1 MFYSRRIGL
10 GGGTVV
16 PIIGGAR
23 VLGRSGGWQVGAL
36 SMETNDVPSA
46 GVPLTNFSVLRVN
59 RDVLRR
65 SRIGM
70 VATSRNPS
78 AGNSANNYS
87 AGVDAQFNVRSNI
100 FINTYWA
107 RTQTTGKT
115 GSEQSYRG
123 RFDWNGDRYGANMEH
138 LFVGEG
144 FNPEVG
150 FMRRSAFRRSFGQ
163 MRFSPRPKKLPGVRK
178 LSYQASADY
187 ITAASSGRVES
198 EEYQGT
204 FNAELNSGDFISAE
218 VTQAYEGLLAPFTV
232 APGVVVPIGG
242 YRFTQNKVSYFM
254 GGQRRISGGVTALRG
269 GFYNGTL
276 TEMTWRGRVEF
287 TSQIYAEPTL
297 SWNRVEGPYGNGNSN
312 LAGTRLTYTVTPR
325 MFAAA
330 LVQYQSR
337 TQSMSTNLRF
347 RWEYQPGSE
356 LFVVYSDGRT
366 TANPGYP
373 DLENR
378 SVVVKLTK
386 LFRR

>member
-1 MFYSRRIGL
+1 M
-10 GGGTVV
+10 
-16 PIIGGAR
+16 
-23 VLGRSGGWQVGAL
+23 LGRSGGWQVGAL
-36 SMETNDVPSA
+36 SMETDDVPTA

-59 RDVLRR
+59 RDVLSR

-78 AGNSANNYS
+78 VGNSASNYS
-87 AGVDAQFNVRSNI
+87 AGVDAQFNVRSDI
-100 FINTYWA
+100 FINAYWA
-107 RTQTTGKT
+107 GTQTSGKT

-123 RFDWNGDRYGANMEH
+123 RFDWNGDRYGANAEH

-150 FMRRSAFRRSFGQ
+150 FLRRSAFRRSYGQ
-163 MRFSPRPKKLPGVRK
+163 LRFSPRPKKLAGVRK
-178 LSYQASADY
+178 FSYQASADY
-187 ITAASSGRVES
+187 ITGAATGTVES

-204 FNAELNSGDFISAE
+204 FNVELNSGDFINTE
-218 VTQAYEGLLAPFTV
+218 VSQAYEALVVPFEV

-242 YRFTQNKVSYFM
+242 YRFTQGKVSYFM
-254 GGQRRISGGVTALRG
+254 GGQRRISGGFTLARG
-269 GFYNGTL
+269 GFYDGTL
-276 TEMTWRGRVEF
+276 SEVTWRGRVEF
-287 TSQIYAEPTL
+287 TPQLYAEPTL

-325 MFAAA
+325 MFVAA

-337 TQSMSTNLRF
+337 TKSMTTNLRF

-356 LFVVYSDGRT
+356 MFVVYSDGRT
-366 TANPGYP
+366 TVNPGYP

-378 SVVVKLTK
+378 SFVVKVTK
-386 LFRR
+386 LFRW